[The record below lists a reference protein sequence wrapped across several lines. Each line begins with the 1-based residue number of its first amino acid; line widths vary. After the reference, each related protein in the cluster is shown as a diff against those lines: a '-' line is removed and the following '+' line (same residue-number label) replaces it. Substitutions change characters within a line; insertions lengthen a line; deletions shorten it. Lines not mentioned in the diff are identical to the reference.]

1 MPGKKANYQSPM
13 SEGLVP
19 SPPPPLPA
27 NAPAEAVGW
36 PVEVEYPSE
45 DGQPLA
51 ENDKQA
57 RAMVN
62 LFSPL
67 QEHYDQADNV
77 YVGLDLLIYYE
88 QDNNK
93 RRVAPDVF
101 VARGVPNHSR
111 DTYKIW
117 EEGKPPDF
125 VLEVASPST
134 ARYDAEGKKDLYAEL
149 GVREYWLYDP
159 KGDLHKPRLKGY
171 QLIGSKYRRLR
182 DRKRAGGALAVGS
195 RVLNLELRF
204 EAGRL
209 RLWNPAARQYLLTL
223 KEANAALRAAEARTQ
238 AEFEACRA
246 LEERLAELEADLR
259 AARKPHEPSD

>member
-19 SPPPPLPA
+19 SPPPPLPTK
-27 NAPAEAVGW
+27 APAEAVGW

-67 QEHYDQADNV
+67 LEHYDPADNV
-77 YVGLDLLIYYE
+77 YVGLDLLIYYQQGNDE
-88 QDNNK
+88 G
-93 RRVAPDVF
+93 RVAPDVF

-134 ARYDAEGKKDLYAEL
+134 ARYDAEGKKDLYEEL

-159 KGDLHKPRLKGY
+159 KGGLHKPRLKGY

-182 DRKRAGGALAVGS
+182 DRKQAGGALAVGS

-223 KEANAALRAAEARTQ
+223 KEANAALRAEIEARQ
-238 AEFEACRA
+238 A
-246 LEERLAELEADLR
+246 LEKRLAELEADLR